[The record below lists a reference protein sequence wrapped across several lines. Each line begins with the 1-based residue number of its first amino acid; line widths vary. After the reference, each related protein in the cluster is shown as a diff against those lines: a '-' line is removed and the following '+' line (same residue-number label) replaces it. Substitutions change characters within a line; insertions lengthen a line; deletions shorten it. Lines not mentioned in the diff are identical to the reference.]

1 MDTGNSRDG
10 QDATPLLSDMENS
23 SSSSSSKN
31 FTVKVKCSDVG
42 EIEMEVGVDETVDD
56 FKQKLVTKMDIST
69 EKRVRLIHQGKM
81 LDPGTKRLSADFK
94 ITAGSFI
101 HCVVSNP
108 PNSIPLSPSD
118 AAARSTA
125 TGSAAASSSSLMDM
139 DGDEFNIQND
149 VAMAMNRSGS
159 WRATPVAGM
168 LIDDSRPLGTNRDF
182 IWGVMMGYLLG
193 GIMLFCVWDRN
204 ISHRQKT
211 GILMGVTLQIITSII
226 QGQNVPDQRQSAQAQ
241 TQPAPGAVG
250 TTGTALPAP
259 VPGQVGDVYS
269 GILLSSTGGPGTA
282 TSTAAALANITGVA
296 VTNTTSLIAA
306 VSPPTTAPTS
316 LAAAVAAGAAA
327 VYESM
332 TATRL

>member
-1 MDTGNSRDG
+1 MDSGNFRDG

-23 SSSSSSKN
+23 SSSKS
-31 FTVKVKCSDVG
+31 FMVKVKCSDVG
-42 EIEMEVGVDETVDD
+42 EIEMEVGIDETVDD
-56 FKQKLVTKMDIST
+56 FKRKLVVKMDIST

-81 LDPGTKRLSADFK
+81 LDPGSKRLSSDFK

-108 PNSIPLSPSD
+108 PNSTPLSPSD
-118 AAARSTA
+118 STTSTA
-125 TGSAAASSSSLMDM
+125 TGHAAASSSSLADF

-182 IWGVMMGYLLG
+182 VWGVMMGYLLG

-226 QGQNVPDQRQSAQAQ
+226 LPPDQRQSAQSQ
-241 TQPAPGAVG
+241 SQQAPGAVG

-259 VPGQVGDVYS
+259 VPGQVADVYS
-269 GILLSSTGGPGTA
+269 GILLSSTSGSGTTA
-282 TSTAAALANITGVA
+282 TVTATATAAAVFANVTGVVLA
-296 VTNTTSLIAA
+296 NTTSLVVP

-332 TATRL
+332 TATR